1 MSVIPCDRND
11 DLRRLILEYSEV
23 LKTEA
28 HKLGTHGLGEKEFY
42 NSGLFRG
49 AVERIR
55 GQFSA
60 SMSEKREFVRAV
72 LNFMEDQG
80 FIDGWK
86 SAGEA
91 NRHDYSVTLPDGRT
105 AVIELKGCMDGNNTI
120 IFERP
125 PHAQEFIIWS
135 VCTNPGADPRHNAWS
150 GIHTRLS
157 ADIIEREQQVNGVII
172 WDMVCGT
179 AGRPCPKIQADP
191 DRITPVAQYELPPP
205 YIYVRHLRHAGH
217 NCESSKQ
224 PKTAR
229 STSRT
234 RASFEGV
241 SRLLR
246 RASRGNK
253 LRGLRSRI
261 PGNGHGASHQNPP
274 GRVYSAGIRSHRH
287 PTGLVQR
294 GRAGEPSPP
303 LQTHHEQIERSA
315 GEKQYAGY
323 ECASQ
328 G

>member
-1 MSVIPCDRND
+1 MSVIPCERND

-28 HKLGTHGLGEKEFY
+28 HKLGTHGLSEKEFY

-60 SMSEKREFVRAV
+60 TMSEKREFVRAV

-80 FIDGWK
+80 FIDGGE

-157 ADIIEREQQVNGVII
+157 ADIIEREQQVDGVII

-191 DRITPVAQYELPPP
+191 DRITPVGHYELPPP
-205 YIYVRHLRHAGH
+205 CIYVMPATIASPRNNPKPLAQPLERVHLLKAFHDCFGGRPEEVNYVDFEVEYRG
-217 NCESSKQ
+217 
-224 PKTAR
+224 TDTVR
-229 STSRT
+229 RT
-234 RASFEGV
+234 RI
-241 SRLLR
+241 R
-246 RASRGNK
+246 RGGSIARESD
-253 LRGLRSRI
+253 LI
-261 PGNGHGASHQNPP
+261 AIQ
-274 GRVYSAGIRSHRH
+274 RV
-287 PTGLVQR
+287 
-294 GRAGEPSPP
+294 
-303 LQTHHEQIERSA
+303 
-315 GEKQYAGY
+315 
-323 ECASQ
+323 
-328 G
+328 